1 MISDSLLSFLYKY
14 SSRVTIWR
22 RLLECCLLRAVVEK
36 DNKVVLRARTTIV
49 VKEKKEEY
57 GPIRCKE
64 GANSTKKRKS
74 SPSCLLKLID

>member
-1 MISDSLLSFLYKY
+1 MLSASLLSFLYKY
-14 SSRVTIWR
+14 GSRVIWR